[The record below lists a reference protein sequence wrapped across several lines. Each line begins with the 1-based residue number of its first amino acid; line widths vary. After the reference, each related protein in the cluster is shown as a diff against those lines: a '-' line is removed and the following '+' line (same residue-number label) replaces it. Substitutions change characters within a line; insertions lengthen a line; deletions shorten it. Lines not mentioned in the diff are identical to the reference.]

1 MQNFNVDFVR
11 IKKLKYIKHMPWYWR
26 RISFKY
32 DFDNIQN
39 LYEMK

>member
-11 IKKLKYIKHMPWYWR
+11 IKKLKYIKHAV
-26 RISFKY
+26 ILKKIFQIF